1 LNFLSAE
8 ELSPFV
14 NTSER
19 IQSMT
24 EPHPNIRPLRAAG
37 LWRWVLALTIGS
49 IIPLLIGC
57 AAATG
62 RGASEAQISA
72 GRLQGKAQSGVLRFL
87 GIPFAA
93 APVDSLRFRA
103 PQPAAAW
110 AGTRDAIEFG
120 SKCAQL
126 KIDAGA
132 IGILGEEDCLYLNV
146 YRPNDDSRNR
156 PVLFWIHGGGRRVG
170 DGRRDVSAFVRE
182 TGSVVVSIQYRLDHL
197 AFFAH
202 PALTA
207 EDPTRLA
214 SGNYGFEDAI
224 AALHWVRDEIGAFGG
239 DRDRITIAGLSGG
252 GTMVC
257 GLLVSPRAAGLFHR
271 AIIQSGGGCWFPTQP
286 IALAEAWGTRAAE
299 KLGCSNASSVPDCL
313 RKTPV
318 AEFYA
323 LGSTVENPFTP
334 GSVEWSASQPIL
346 GGRSGHLVDGSLFPR
361 SWPDAF
367 SIGAFHQVPLMI
379 GTTEHEGR
387 RVYGEL
393 MYQMGAREITGNEYV
408 QALMGLLGSHR
419 LASRAAERFPVGD
432 PAMESFTDFATDA
445 HYTCPHAELAAA
457 AARFAPTWL
466 YQFKVAGPR
475 KSDRIE
481 LGAYH
486 GADTELLFGDGFANG
501 WTPEQVRASERLRE
515 YVGRFMGA
523 GDPNQPGSTSWPTYA
538 STAPQQHL
546 ELNDDPRAA
555 TGLRERA
562 CRFLRE
568 IQWEMLPTH

>member
-1 LNFLSAE
+1 
-8 ELSPFV
+8 
-14 NTSER
+14 
-19 IQSMT
+19 MT
-24 EPHPNIRPLRAAG
+24 EPHPNIRILRAAG
-37 LWRWVLALTIGS
+37 LWRWVLALTAGS
-49 IIPLLIGC
+49 IVPLLLGC

-72 GRLQGKAQSGVLRFL
+72 GRLQGHAESGVLRFL

-93 APVDSLRFRA
+93 APVDSLRFRS

-110 AGTRDAIEFG
+110 TGTRDAVAFG
-120 SKCAQL
+120 PKCAQL
-126 KIDAGA
+126 KIGGSA

-182 TGSVVVSIQYRLDHL
+182 TGSVVVSIQYRLDHQ

-224 AALHWVRDEIGAFGG
+224 AALQWVRDEIGAFGG
-239 DRDRITIAGLSGG
+239 DRDRVTI
-252 GTMVC
+252 
-257 GLLVSPRAAGLFHR
+257 AGLFHR

-299 KLGCSNASSVPDCL
+299 KLGCSKASSIPDCL
-313 RKTPV
+313 RETAV
-318 AEFYA
+318 GEFYA
-323 LGSTVENPFTP
+323 LGSMVENPFTP

-346 GGRSGHLVDGSLFPR
+346 GGRSGHLVDGALFPR

-367 SIGAFHQVPLMI
+367 SIGAFHHVPLMV

-393 MYQMGAREITGNEYV
+393 MYQMGAREIGENEYV
-408 QALMGLLGSHR
+408 QALMGLLGSHK
-419 LASRAAERFPVGD
+419 LARRAAERFPVGD
-432 PAMESFTDFATDA
+432 P
-445 HYTCPHAELAAA
+445 P
-457 AARFAPTWL
+457 
-466 YQFKVAGPR
+466 
-475 KSDRIE
+475 
-481 LGAYH
+481 
-486 GADTELLFGDGFANG
+486 DGVVYGRRNG
-501 WTPEQVRASERLRE
+501 RSL
-515 YVGRFMGA
+515 
-523 GDPNQPGSTSWPTYA
+523 
-538 STAPQQHL
+538 HL
-546 ELNDDPRAA
+546 S
-555 TGLRERA
+555 A
-562 CRFLRE
+562 CRARRCRSSLRPDLALAV
-568 IQWEMLPTH
+568 QGRRPS